1 MEESIHGHE
10 VMRMM
15 VESGK
20 QYSRTSLR
28 EEIENTF
35 GQQARFHTC
44 SAFEM
49 TADDLID
56 FLEARG
62 KFFNMDEGF
71 TTDRSKICN
80 H

>member
-1 MEESIHGHE
+1 MNSSIHGHE

-20 QYSRTSLR
+20 QYSRESLK

-35 GQQARFHTC
+35 GLDACFHTC
-44 SAFEM
+44 SALNM
-49 TADDLID
+49 NADDLID
-56 FLEARG
+56 FLDARG
-62 KFFNMDEGF
+62 KFMNMQDGF
-71 TTDRSKICN
+71 TTDQSKICN